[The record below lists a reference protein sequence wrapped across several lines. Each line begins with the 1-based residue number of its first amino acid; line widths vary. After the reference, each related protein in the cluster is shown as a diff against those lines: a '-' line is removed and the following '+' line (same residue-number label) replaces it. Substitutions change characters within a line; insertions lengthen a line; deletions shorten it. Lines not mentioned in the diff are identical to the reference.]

1 MTESLDSMEVEMGD
15 NATGKPE
22 EEEKDNVSVRKTMNE
37 YLDMELEMSVNA
49 NGKPEKQ
56 EEKEKEKEGG
66 SADKGGSVAFY
77 KLFSF
82 ADPLDYVLMV
92 FGTVGACVHGA
103 AIPVFFI
110 FFGKL
115 INAFGSNVT
124 DPDKMASEVAQH
136 ALQFLYLGLVIM
148 VSGWFEVSCWMQTGE
163 RQSARMRM
171 QYLKSVLSQDVSFFD
186 TKISTG
192 EIINSISTDIVVV
205 QDAISDKIG
214 HYLHYMAR
222 FLAGFAVGFSSVWQL
237 TLLTVAVVPLMAIAG
252 GAYAA
257 AMTGLSKKSQLAYVE
272 AGKVAEEAIS
282 QVRTVYSFVGET
294 KAIQAYSR
302 ALGTTLK
309 LGKKGGLAKGLG
321 VGFTYG
327 LIFGAWALL
336 LWYAGVLVRHG
347 VTNGGEAFTTILNV
361 VISGISLGQA
371 APNLSAFSKGKT
383 AAYNVLSMIK
393 QKPAMNHN
401 LLEGE
406 ALSHVE
412 GHIELRKVCFRYPSR
427 PEIVFQ
433 DFCLSIPAGMTV
445 ALVGHSGSGK
455 STIIS
460 LIERFYDP
468 NAGEVLLDG
477 HDLRSLQLKWL
488 RGQIGLVSQEPALF
502 ATSIV
507 ENILYGKENASMEE
521 IKIAAKAANAHSF
534 IESLPD
540 GYNTQVGE
548 RGTQLSGGQK
558 QRVAIAR
565 AMLKSPK
572 ILLLDEATSALDS
585 ESEHIVQEALDNI
598 MIGRTTVVVAHRLST
613 VRNADTIAVVQN
625 GKVVESGSHKELMS
639 KGNEGA
645 YTALV
650 RLQEAAV
657 TEPTRKGF
665 ECASSGLSG
674 QSVESSRS
682 FGVDIIASVS
692 NEQEDFNTEVPKLK
706 ESLPALR
713 PSFWRLLKLNRPEW
727 PYAVLG
733 TLGAIMAG
741 VETPFFALAI
751 SEVLITF
758 YSPDKQHIKHEV
770 RRIALIFSGAA
781 IATVL
786 IYLLQHYFYTLM
798 GERLTRRIRE
808 MTFSAIL
815 RNEIG
820 WFDFSENSS
829 GLLTSRLASDATLV
843 RGAIADRMSTIVQ
856 NVALTVTA
864 FVISFWLDWRVT
876 LVILATFPLLIGA
889 SVGEQLFLKGFGG
902 DFNKAYSTA
911 SMVAGEAV
919 SNIRTVM
926 AFCAEGKVVDLFAR
940 ELVEPKK
947 KNFLRGQIAGLGY
960 GISQLCMFSSYGLAM
975 WYASVLVKK
984 GEANFGRVMKAFMVL
999 IITAFGV
1006 AETLALA
1013 PDIVKGSQVLGPI
1026 FRILDRKTKIEPEDP
1041 TAEEV
1046 ENVSGDIE
1054 MRNVKFKYPARP
1066 DITIFEDLS
1075 LQIQAGTSLA
1085 VVGPSGSGKSSVIAL
1100 LMRFYDPI
1108 SGSIL
1113 IDGKNITKLNVRS
1126 LRRHIALVQQ
1136 EPALFATTIYEN
1148 ILYGKDGAS
1157 EAEIV
1162 EAAKAANAHSFIS
1175 GLPDGYNT
1183 NVGERGMQ
1191 LSGGQKQRVA
1201 IARAILKDPAILLLD
1216 EATSALDSAS
1226 EKVVQAALDRLM
1238 QGRTSVVVAHR
1249 LSTIQN
1255 ADMIAVLHDGKV
1267 KEQGTHQELL
1277 SRPDG
1282 EYAKLVSLQQWTKS
1296 EM

>member
-1 MTESLDSMEVEMGD
+1 
-15 NATGKPE
+15 
-22 EEEKDNVSVRKTMNE
+22 
-37 YLDMELEMSVNA
+37 MSVNA
-49 NGKPEKQ
+49 NWKPEKE
-56 EEKEKEKEGG
+56 EEKENEKEKVSSPAE
-66 SADKGGSVAFY
+66 KGGSVAFY

-82 ADPLDYVLMV
+82 ADPVDYMLMM

-124 DPDKMASEVAQH
+124 DPDKMASEVAKH
-136 ALQFLYLGLVIM
+136 ALQFFYLGLVIM

-171 QYLKSVLSQDVSFFD
+171 QYLKSVLSQDVTFFD
-186 TKISTG
+186 TKTSTG
-192 EIINSISTDIVVV
+192 KIISSISTDIVVI

-257 AMTGLSKKSQLAYVE
+257 TMTGLSRKSQLAYVE

-302 ALGTTLK
+302 ALGTTLE

-336 LWYAGVLVRHG
+336 LWYAGLLVRHG

-393 QKPAMNHN
+393 RKPDMNHN

-406 ALSHVE
+406 TLSHVK
-412 GHIELRKVCFRYPSR
+412 GHIELQKVCFSYPSR
-427 PEIVFQ
+427 KEIVFQ
-433 DFCLSIPAGMTV
+433 DFCLSIPAGKTV

-468 NAGEVLLDG
+468 SAGKVLLDG

-488 RGQIGLVSQEPALF
+488 REQIGLVSQEPALF

-521 IKIAAKAANAHSF
+521 IKEAAKAANAHSF

-613 VRNADTIAVVQN
+613 VRNADIIAVVQN
-625 GKVVESGSHKELMS
+625 GEVVESGSHEELMS

-650 RLQEAAV
+650 KLQETAV

-665 ECASSGLSG
+665 ECASSGLSRP
-674 QSVESSRS
+674 SVESSLS
-682 FGVDIIASVS
+682 VGINSIISES
-692 NEQEDFNTEVPKLK
+692 KEQEDIEVVELK
-706 ESLPALR
+706 ESLSALT
-713 PSFWRLLKLNRPEW
+713 PPFWRLLKLNRPEW

-751 SEVLITF
+751 SQVLITF
-758 YSPDKQHIKHEV
+758 YSPDKLHIKNEV

-781 IATVL
+781 VATVL

-808 MTFSAIL
+808 MMFSAIL

-820 WFDFSENSS
+820 WFDFRENSS

-864 FVISFWLDWRVT
+864 FVIAFWLDWRVT
-876 LVILATFPLLIGA
+876 LVILATFPLLLGA
-889 SVGEQLFLKGFGG
+889 SIGEQLFLKGFGG
-902 DFNKAYSTA
+902 DFNKAYSAA

-926 AFCAEGKVVDLFAR
+926 AFGAEERVIDLFAR

-984 GEANFGRVMKAFMVL
+984 GEADFGRVMKAFMVL

-1013 PDIVKGSQVLGPI
+1013 PDIVKGSQVLGPV

-1041 TAEEV
+1041 TAEKV
-1046 ENVSGDIE
+1046 ENVNGDIE
-1054 MRNVKFKYPARP
+1054 MRHVMFKYAARP
-1066 DITIFEDLS
+1066 NITIFEDLS

-1085 VVGPSGSGKSSVIAL
+1085 VVGPSGSGKSSVVAL

-1108 SGSIL
+1108 SGSVL
-1113 IDGKNITKLNVRS
+1113 IDGKDITKLNVRS
-1126 LRRHIALVQQ
+1126 LRQHIALVQQ

-1175 GLPDGYNT
+1175 GLPDGYQT
-1183 NVGERGMQ
+1183 NVGERGLQ

-1201 IARAILKDPAILLLD
+1201 IARAILKNPAILLLD
-1216 EATSALDSAS
+1216 EATSALDAAS
-1226 EKVVQAALDRLM
+1226 EKVVQAALDQLM
-1238 QGRTSVVVAHR
+1238 EGRTSVVVAHR

-1255 ADMIAVLHDGKV
+1255 ANMIAVLQGGKV
-1267 KEQGTHQELL
+1267 REQGTHQELI
-1277 SRPDG
+1277 SRPNG
-1282 EYAKLVSLQQWTKS
+1282 EYAKLISLQQMDKVCDGSPINT
-1296 EM
+1296 